1 MSKADRAA
9 RRAELLGIGP
19 TSTERPE
26 ARWPGAT
33 ARFALFG
40 EVLAVGLMV
49 TLLALPLVTIPLAFG
64 VGIRHLRRFLRAE
77 SSTLGS
83 AWSDTRRGFL
93 GSLPIGFA
101 LLVALL
107 VLGIDLAVAADRIIP
122 FPDLVGL
129 VGWLG
134 LAVVA
139 VTVLTA
145 SFHWAPE
152 SGWRAAL
159 RLTPP
164 TWRTDPAGVAYL
176 LAAVAFVAVVSWQ
189 LAPLIV
195 PGLGCLVFAIVAIPE
210 RPRRG

>member
-1 MSKADRAA
+1 M
-9 RRAELLGIGP
+9 
-19 TSTERPE
+19 
-26 ARWPGAT
+26 
-33 ARFALFG
+33 
-40 EVLAVGLMV
+40 
-49 TLLALPLVTIPLAFG
+49 
-64 VGIRHLRRFLRAE
+64 
-77 SSTLGS
+77 
-83 AWSDTRRGFL
+83 
-93 GSLPIGFA
+93 
-101 LLVALL
+101 
-107 VLGIDLAVAADRIIP
+107 
-122 FPDLVGL
+122 
-129 VGWLG
+129 
-134 LAVVA
+134 VA

-152 SGWRAAL
+152 LGWRAAV